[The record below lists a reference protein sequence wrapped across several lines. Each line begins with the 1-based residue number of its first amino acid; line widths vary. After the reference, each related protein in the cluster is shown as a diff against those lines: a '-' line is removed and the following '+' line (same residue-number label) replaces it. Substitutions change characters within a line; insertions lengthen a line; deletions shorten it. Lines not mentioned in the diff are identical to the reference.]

1 MTRPTNL
8 ETVLRVLA
16 VSETVQRAE
25 LHRLRVQK
33 NQLRAQQVDLV
44 AAREL
49 ALSKANSLSALPLPS
64 NLYGKKLLAD
74 QRRILTPLS
83 QNAMHSHDVEN
94 SLRKLAQQRLA
105 LEAKLAVLQAKPT
118 RHNVDQT
125 SLLSWARSA
134 FRKHPG
140 GSCQ

>member
-49 ALSKANSLSALPLPS
+49 ARSKANSLSALPLPS

-105 LEAKLAVLQAKPT
+105 LKRPT
-118 RHNVDQT
+118 FNLRHIRQ
-125 SLLSWARSA
+125 
-134 FRKHPG
+134 P
-140 GSCQ
+140 